1 MHSVYMHIIYIWIDA
16 IEQIWQLSSSASLAK
31 LLVESKTAT
40 LSSLN
45 KACRW
50 CRWCQVAKDGWMVNF
65 EWSFGN
71 DLAWIAWNN
80 PDRLCFVYS
89 FLYNAVN
96 SPQYW
101 WSKMDMPWAQA
112 GFYSKISRCVS
123 WGAGKF
129 YLTTCTGYI
138 TRKQGFKLTSQ
149 LVFSAETNNCS
160 SSGF

>member
-1 MHSVYMHIIYIWIDA
+1 MFNGKSTISMA
-16 IEQIWQLSSSASLAK
+16 IFNSK
-31 LLVESKTAT
+31 LLVYQRVANRTHNVAMSTYPS
-40 LSSLN
+40 LSRGIAPPSTSPWT
-45 KACRW
+45 RP
-50 CRWCQVAKDGWMVNF
+50 CQAAPSV
-65 EWSFGN
+65 
-71 DLAWIAWNN
+71 IAWNN